1 MPTALLIIDVQH
13 ALCTGPQ
20 TVAEPRRVIACIN
33 RLSQQAR
40 AARAPVIVVQHE
52 DDAGD
57 LQHNSAGWQLAQ
69 GLETTAQDVMLRKRG
84 SDAFHQTGLQSMLKM
99 RHVSHLVICGMQTE
113 FCVESTVRRA
123 LALGYPVT
131 LAADAHTTTGDGVLE
146 AAQIIAHHNTTLSRL
161 GAYGVRTT
169 LMAAQDISFG

>member
-13 ALCTGPQ
+13 ALCAGPDA
-20 TVAEPRRVIACIN
+20 VAEPARVIAAIN
-33 RLSQQAR
+33 LLSQRAR
-40 AARAPVIVVQHE
+40 AADVPVICVQHE
-52 DDAGD
+52 DNGEMAHG
-57 LQHNSAGWQLAQ
+57 STGWQLVQ
-69 GLETTAQDVMLRKRG
+69 GLETAPQDVMLRKRG
-84 SDAFHQTGLQSMLKM
+84 SDAFHQTELQSMLKM
-99 RHVSHLVICGMQTE
+99 RHISHLVVCGMQTE

-131 LAADAHTTTGDGVLE
+131 LADDAHTTAGDGVLE

-169 LMAAQDISFG
+169 LMAAQNISFG